1 MNPSVLMLGW
11 EYPPLING
19 GLGLASMGLAEAL
32 SELTSVQLIL
42 PNSQADS
49 DEQKIKIIGLDQID
63 LEELWD
69 PEDSRYVE
77 KLQDL
82 RLSYVNIPL
91 SGYQSF
97 EQEVMVLEEEEK
109 MPARFFELRELYG
122 RNLPRKIIDYSEICI
137 RLAEDLEFD
146 IIHAHDWMTFPAA
159 LEIHKQTG
167 KPLVLHIHSLE
178 YDRGGPESK
187 NWVFQLEQKA
197 MQDADMVFTV
207 SHYTAEIARQEYGIK
222 KRKIR
227 VVHNAIEKIKAYR
240 REKPF
245 KDKLVSFVG
254 RLESQKG
261 PEYFFQMAMEIL
273 ARKDSVRFVM
283 AGKGSLMAKVM
294 DQVSSALIGDK
305 FHFTGF
311 MDRPQVLDLM
321 AMTDVFVMP
330 SDSEPFGLVAL
341 EATQMGVPC
350 IVPFQSGISEIFLE
364 TPKFQAGDSG
374 LMAEQVLELLDNP
387 EYHQSVLDANQTA
400 IAELSWEKI
409 AEKVISLYKK
419 LL

>member
-1 MNPSVLMLGW
+1 
-11 EYPPLING
+11 G

-32 SELTSVQLIL
+32 SELTPVQLIL
-42 PNSQADS
+42 PKSQPESA
-49 DEQKIKIIGLDQID
+49 EEKIKIIGLDQID

-69 PEDSRYVE
+69 SEDSRYVE
-77 KLQDL
+77 KLQYL
-82 RLSYVNIPL
+82 RLSYVNIQL

-109 MPARFFELRELYG
+109 LPARFFELRELYG

-146 IIHAHDWMTFPAA
+146 LIHAHDWMTFPAA
-159 LEIHKQTG
+159 MEMQKQSG
-167 KPLVLHIHSLE
+167 KPLVLHVHSLE
-178 YDRGGPESK
+178 YDRGGPASK
-187 NWVFQLEQKA
+187 NWVFDLEQKA
-197 MQDADMVFTV
+197 MEAADMIFTV
-207 SHYTAEIARQEYGIK
+207 SHYTAEIVRKEYGIEK
-222 KRKIR
+222 KKIR
-227 VVHNAIEKIKAYR
+227 VVHNAIEKLKAYR

-245 KDKLVSFVG
+245 KDQLVSFVG
-254 RLESQKG
+254 RVESQKG

-273 ARKDSVRFVM
+273 ARKDGVRFVM
-283 AGKGSLMAKVM
+283 AGKGSLMGKVM

-311 MDRPQVLDLM
+311 MDRPQVLDLL

-350 IVPFQSGISEIFLE
+350 IVPFQSGISEILLE
-364 TPKFQAGDSG
+364 TPKFQAGDSN
-374 LMAEQVLELLDNP
+374 LMAEQVLELLNNP
-387 EYHQSVLDANQTA
+387 EYHGSVLAANQDA

-409 AEKVISLYKK
+409 AKRVISLYKK

>member
-32 SELTSVQLIL
+32 SELTTVQLIL
-42 PNSQADS
+42 PKSQKETK
-49 DEQKIKIIGLDQID
+49 EQKIKIIGLDQID

-69 PEDSRYVE
+69 PEESRYVE

-91 SGYQSF
+91 SGYQTF

-109 MPARFFELRELYG
+109 MPARFFELQELYG

-137 RLAEDLEFD
+137 RLAEELEFD
-146 IIHAHDWMTFPAA
+146 LIHAHDWMTFPAA
-159 LEIHKQTG
+159 MEIHKQTG

-178 YDRGGPESK
+178 YDRGGAESK
-187 NWVFQLEQKA
+187 NWVFDLERNA
-197 MQDADMVFTV
+197 MQEADLVFTV
-207 SHYTAEIARQEYGIK
+207 SHYTAEIVRKEYGIQK
-222 KRKIR
+222 QKIQ
-227 VVHNAIEKIKAYR
+227 VVHNAIEKLIPYR

-245 KDKLVSFVG
+245 KDKLVSFIG
-254 RLESQKG
+254 RVESQKG
-261 PEYFFQMAMEIL
+261 PEYFFQMAMEVL
-273 ARKDSVRFVM
+273 ARRDGVRFVM
-283 AGKGSLMAKVM
+283 AGKGSLMGKVM

-305 FHFTGF
+305 FHFSGF
-311 MDRPQVLDLM
+311 MDRSQVLDLL
-321 AMTDVFVMP
+321 AMSDVVVMP

-350 IVPFQSGISEIFLE
+350 IVPFQSGISEILLE
-364 TPKFQAGDSG
+364 TPKFQAGDSS
-374 LMAEQVLELLDNP
+374 LMAEQVLDLLGNP
-387 EYHQSVLDANQTA
+387 EHHSSVVDANQKA

-409 AEKVISLYKK
+409 AQKVVGLYKK